1 MAEGKT
7 ISEACKELEISDHTY
22 YRWRTQY
29 GGMKGDD
36 VEELREL
43 REENQRLK
51 RMVADRDIDIEIL
64 KEAASGN
71 F

>member
-7 ISEACKELEISDHTY
+7 ISEACKELEISDQTY

-36 VEELREL
+36 VEELRKL

-51 RMVADRDIDIEIL
+51 RMAADRDIDIEIL